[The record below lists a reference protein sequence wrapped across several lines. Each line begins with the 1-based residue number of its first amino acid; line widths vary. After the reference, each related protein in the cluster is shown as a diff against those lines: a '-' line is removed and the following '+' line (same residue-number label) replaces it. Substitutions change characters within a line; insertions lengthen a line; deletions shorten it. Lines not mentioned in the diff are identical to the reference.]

1 MGELPNE
8 RGVFERR
15 IARWV
20 ERCMLGHWGTSDMQD
35 EQVQGR
41 GSVILALGCQRASA
55 YSTLTA
61 LLLLP

>member
-1 MGELPNE
+1 MNGVCLKGGLHAGRDDVCWDTGEHM
-8 RGVFERR
+8 RGK
-15 IARWV
+15 
-20 ERCMLGHWGTSDMQD
+20 QD